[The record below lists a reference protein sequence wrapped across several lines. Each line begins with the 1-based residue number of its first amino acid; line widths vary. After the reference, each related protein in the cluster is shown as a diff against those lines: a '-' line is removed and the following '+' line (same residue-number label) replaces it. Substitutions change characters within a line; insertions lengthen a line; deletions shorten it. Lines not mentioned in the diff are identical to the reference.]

1 ISPIDDLKH
10 LIAVIKL
17 VKKERPDVINAGNPK
32 TGFLFSLAH
41 VFFWKTPL
49 IFTLRG
55 VRSDTL
61 KGLKAK
67 IVRLTEK
74 ITCTLA
80 DKVIA
85 ISPSLKD
92 HAVDEG
98 LVSSQKCIVL
108 SKGSSNGIDLNYYTP
123 SAELTTRA
131 HSLAEKYDITQEAF
145 KLIFVGRVT
154 RDKGIIELLEAFKFC
169 LAMNLNIEL
178 IIAGPIEKQDP
189 IPDGYYRLIDE
200 HPKIHYVGKQIDVRP
215 VYLLGDALVLYSYRE
230 GFGNVVIEASSMGLP
245 TIVADIPGVRDTTDD
260 NVTGLVVPPKNVPKL
275 SEAII

>member
-1 ISPIDDLKH
+1 MKILIAISDSFCANFIKGQGNYLAAQGHDVVIVSGPGIEIDELEQNESVKVVRIPFARDISPIDDLKH

-154 RDKGIIELLEAFKFC
+154 
-169 LAMNLNIEL
+169 
-178 IIAGPIEKQDP
+178 
-189 IPDGYYRLIDE
+189 
-200 HPKIHYVGKQIDVRP
+200 
-215 VYLLGDALVLYSYRE
+215 
-230 GFGNVVIEASSMGLP
+230 
-245 TIVADIPGVRDTTDD
+245 
-260 NVTGLVVPPKNVPKL
+260 
-275 SEAII
+275 